1 MKAQVWTVPNGLSTL
16 RLVLVPTAAMVLLTQ
31 SNDGL
36 AIGLLAI
43 AGATD
48 WLDGYLARKLNQVS
62 ELGTLLD
69 PLADRLAIL
78 CFVAALSWR
87 GAFSPWLLAVV
98 AARDLGLA
106 STIPKLRKHGR
117 WALPVTRTG
126 KVATA
131 LLFAGLPLSMIGVV
145 AEGSGVLLSIAQGI
159 LWLGAAVYWV
169 AGIGYLRAVMR
180 LPMQSDSETDHG
192 R

>member
-16 RLVLVPTAAMVLLTQ
+16 RLVLVPTAALVLLTQ

-87 GAFSPWLLAVV
+87 GAFSPWLLTDR
-98 AARDLGLA
+98 AAFQ
-106 STIPKLRKHGR
+106 
-117 WALPVTRTG
+117 V
-126 KVATA
+126 
-131 LLFAGLPLSMIGVV
+131 
-145 AEGSGVLLSIAQGI
+145 QI
-159 LWLGAAVYWV
+159 L
-169 AGIGYLRAVMR
+169 
-180 LPMQSDSETDHG
+180 D
-192 R
+192 